1 MAKQRDQLCPV
12 WLTALLGAGIT
23 LALAVSY
30 PTEESLSRRVA
41 ASPPSALSVAYLEGL
56 LRVRPDTPM
65 YLNALAMQHIKLGQ
79 WDAAFQ
85 IADRLQGM
93 EGDEDARRQALL
105 LQAVA
110 SEQWAYGYAQ
120 TDPRR
125 AEALNR
131 VGLAL
136 EKVIEYTWDVETL
149 ATLAEKAQE
158 VGAYQ
163 IVERLYAKLA
173 QTDTVDAQRWH
184 EKRAE
189 AALSRNGEIEAA
201 KAYIAAS
208 RASKS
213 LDRQRHYF
221 LSALNTLV
229 AANEVEQAC
238 ELGHANLGT
247 LQADRATLRYM
258 LTLAR
263 QAQRSDL
270 ITYYARALLQ
280 LTPQTPQPNLVATS
294 PVMYGRS
301 MGAWTDGATFY
312 HMNAMAGPTAVDTRD
327 PPSEYELVYQA
338 FVETGLLSEA
348 EAAGLQALQAG
359 EPVSEWAPRLAELAM
374 WRNHRDK
381 ALEYWL
387 MAAKAQ
393 NDVHAWEQV
402 LALAPELEQPD
413 AFMQAW
419 GFLHADQTGP
429 DATWQAQEDLLARY
443 IQLARWDSA
452 LDIADALMET
462 LPEPGKPRLLLMRAA
477 AAEQIAYQRQADDPE
492 RPAAM
497 EVFRE
502 RLEEAAHYDGWDV
515 PTLTWL
521 AQRAEAAA
529 ASQLQEHWY
538 RKLVQLD
545 SDNAVQWQARIA
557 KAALQRGEYVQAADA
572 YFDAQAMATA
582 RAEKREYFIAG
593 LQAYVASGNVS
604 EACDAAE
611 RHRQELAGDAQTLRH
626 LIGLARQAGR
636 ADLLARYARELIQTT
651 QKGSA
656 ESSGKEAGK
665 PVSFRQDPVSS
676 GAYKHTPPT
685 DVWRTHAAVWSG
697 NEVPVRSAMQWSDI
711 QPRRVLVSDS
721 GSVPVEDSAQSM
733 ESDLDLAFNALVQ
746 SRQFDEAE
754 KTAELALK
762 QGMAPVVWL
771 PRLAQ
776 VSEWNKKAEK
786 ALHYWL
792 RYAHKSDE
800 QTAWEKVAV
809 MARQL
814 NNHTAYLSAAQHAF
828 ARKPSDPALLADLI
842 ATYEKLGNIDEGLKY
857 LQGYARGNQRQTVQ
871 EAYAAL
877 AERSGRSDLALDT
890 YRRLMAEHPGAPLY
904 AMHIAA
910 IHQRNGDKQDAVAV
924 LRQAR
929 DHAGANPV
937 HAPYWRLYAGLAR
950 NLRLDD
956 EAHFAHRQLI
966 SSGSVTAEDLRD
978 VTFFYEDYPVDAG
991 RAAEAEFR
999 QNGAA
1004 AALQSALHFYSQ
1016 SRAWP
1021 RVGVLLN
1028 ELTPEQRATLER
1040 SPDMLV
1046 SRATYYIQKGDFESA
1061 FNDMRRAAHSPNAA
1075 DHIRVAYLWS
1085 LSAFGSTAE
1094 LRSALVAFRAHASS
1108 NSLYWGPYGA
1118 GELRLGNAAAASQ
1131 YLRWE
1136 AKRSGQ
1142 HPVILAALADA
1153 ETSAGR
1159 PGLGQK
1165 LRLES
1170 WKELQSDPIVQ
1181 APLQGGALRRGV
1193 AETESRRVTAAT
1205 LGSNFALGDYHKAMV
1220 FQLLE
1225 EELAAKSDQAIRV
1238 SMLGDLPGLPPVD
1251 AVMQP
1256 DDRKDAMNAA
1266 EVFRDSGPP
1275 VTDRMA
1281 VKGLIMHWALAGR
1294 HNELARA
1301 WLIREYDADNPSRID
1316 TQAYMAAEGR
1326 SVDVLERLVES
1337 DRLSP
1342 QAKLNALVAMNRIP
1356 EAQPIAY
1363 ELAEAAPD
1371 NDERHTQMAQLMMRT
1386 PQAVGVNVAHVT
1398 MHPLEYVATAINGRM
1413 NLTSRLSIDVEA
1425 LNNHQK
1431 TTDTTQLAWVP
1442 SNDRS
1447 VNLTLADI
1455 TAARQL
1461 ALTVGHRN
1469 ALESFHTVS
1478 FMAQLNPFGAFRPAV
1493 FIGRNQPTYLS
1504 QTLQVGGIKDLVRLT
1519 LDWTPESPWFVHASA
1534 EAQRLYSQGRERLGH
1549 GYVFN
1554 TEAGWRLP
1562 AVLPDLH
1569 VRGVFERG
1577 VFSARNA
1584 LAPSFSRLMAD
1595 GQAPLSTVVMPQN
1608 YTRYGVIVGFG
1619 ASDPNSYSSAWRPY
1633 ADLGMLHDSNQGWGP
1648 MVAIGL
1654 SGPVIG
1660 QDRLSLFY
1668 QYENAAGDGTRSSR
1682 QIGLTYRL
1690 FF

>member
-1 MAKQRDQLCPV
+1 LA
-12 WLTALLGAGIT
+12 ALLGAGIT
-23 LALAVSY
+23 LALAASY

-41 ASPPSALSVAYLEGL
+41 TSPASALSVAYLEGL

-85 IADRLQGM
+85 IADHLRGM

-110 SEQWAYGYAQ
+110 GEQWAYGYAL

-125 AEALNR
+125 VEALDR
-131 VGLAL
+131 VRLAL
-136 EKVIEYTWDVETL
+136 EKAIEYNWDVETL

-163 IVERLYAKLA
+163 VVEHLYGKLA
-173 QTDTVDAQRWH
+173 QTDTAHAQRWH

-201 KAYIAAS
+201 KAYIAAY

-213 LDRQRHYF
+213 LDRQRHFF
-221 LSALNTLV
+221 LRALNTLV

-238 ELGHANLGT
+238 ELGHANLGA

-270 ITYYARALLQ
+270 IEHYARALLQ
-280 LTPQTPQPNLVATS
+280 LTPQTPQQNLVARS
-294 PVMYGRS
+294 PVIYAHP
-301 MGAWTDGATFY
+301 MGVYSHGATVY
-312 HMNAMAGPTAVDTRD
+312 HMRAMAKPTAVETRNA
-327 PPSEYELVYQA
+327 PSEYELVYQA
-338 FVETGLLSEA
+338 FVETGLLPEA

-374 WRNHRDK
+374 WRNDREK

-393 NDVHAWEQV
+393 NDAHSWEQV

-452 LDIADALMET
+452 LDIADALMENS
-462 LPEPGKPRLLLMRAA
+462 PEPNKPRLLLMRAA
-477 AAEQIAYQRQADDPE
+477 AAEQIAYQYQAEDPE
-492 RPAAM
+492 RQAAM
-497 EVFRE
+497 EVFRQ
-502 RLEEAAHYDGWDV
+502 RLEQAAHYDGWDV

-529 ASQLQEHWY
+529 AGHLEEHWF

-545 SDNAVQWQARIA
+545 GDNAVQWQARIA
-557 KAALQRGEYVQAADA
+557 KAALQRGEYVRAADA
-572 YFDAQAMATA
+572 YFDAQAMADA

-593 LQAYVASGNVS
+593 LQAYVASGNVKQ
-604 EACDAAE
+604 ACDAAE
-611 RHRQELAGDAQTLRH
+611 RHRQELAGDAQTLRY

-636 ADLLARYARELIQTT
+636 ADLLAGYARELIQVT

-656 ESSGKEAGK
+656 EASGNEAGK
-665 PVSFRQDPVSS
+665 PASFYQGRASS
-676 GAYKHTPPT
+676 GAYEHTPAT
-685 DVWRTHAAVWSG
+685 GEWRTQAAVWSG
-697 NEVPVRSAMQWSDI
+697 NEVPVRSAIQWSDI
-711 QPRRVLVSDS
+711 QPRSVLVSRS
-721 GSVPVEDSAQSM
+721 GSVPAEDSAKNV

-746 SRQFDEAE
+746 SRQLDDAE
-754 KTAELALK
+754 RTAELALK
-762 QGMAPVVWL
+762 QGMAPIVWL

-776 VSEWNKKAEK
+776 VSEWNGKAEK

-792 RYAHKSDE
+792 RYAHESGE
-800 QTAWEKVAV
+800 QTAWGKVAV
-809 MARQL
+809 MAIQL
-814 NNHTAYLSAAQHAF
+814 NNHTAYLSSARHAF
-828 ARKPSDPALLADLI
+828 ARNPSDPALLADLI
-842 ATYEKLGNIDEGLKY
+842 ATYEKLGHIDEGLQY
-857 LQGYARGNQRQTVQ
+857 LQGYARGNQRQRVL

-877 AERSGRSDLALDT
+877 AERSGRGDLALNT
-890 YRRLMAEHPGAPLY
+890 YRQLNAENPEVPLY

-910 IHQRNGDKQDAVAV
+910 IHQRNGDKQDAVEV
-924 LRQAR
+924 LRRAR
-929 DHAGANPV
+929 DHAGADPV

-966 SSGSVTAEDLRD
+966 SSGSVTADDLRD
-978 VTFFYEDYPVDAG
+978 LTFFYEDYPVDAG

-999 QNGAA
+999 QNGAT

-1016 SRAWP
+1016 SRAWS
-1021 RVGVLLN
+1021 RVGVLLD

-1046 SRATYYIQKGDFESA
+1046 SRANYYIQKGDFDSA
-1061 FNDMRRAAHSPNAA
+1061 FNDMRMAASFPEAA
-1075 DHIRVAYLWS
+1075 DHIRVAYLWA
-1085 LSAFGSTAE
+1085 LSAFGSISE
-1094 LRSALVAFRAHASS
+1094 LRSALMAFRAHALS

-1142 HPVILAALADA
+1142 NPVILAALADA
-1153 ETSAGR
+1153 EASAGR
-1159 PGLGQK
+1159 AGLGQK
-1165 LRLES
+1165 LRLEA
-1170 WKELQSDPIVQ
+1170 WKELQSEPIAQ
-1181 APLQGGALRRGV
+1181 PPRQRDSLQRGI
-1193 AETESRRVTAAT
+1193 ARTESRRVTAAT

-1225 EELAAKSDQAIRV
+1225 EELAAKNHQAIRV
-1238 SMLGDLPGLPPVD
+1238 SMLGDLPGLSPVD

-1256 DDRKDAMNAA
+1256 DDTGEAMNSA

-1281 VKGLIMHWALAGR
+1281 VKSLILHWALAGR
-1294 HNELARA
+1294 HTELARA
-1301 WLIREYDADNPSRID
+1301 WLIREYGADNPSRID
-1316 TQAYMAAEGR
+1316 AQASIAAEGR
-1326 SVDVLERLVES
+1326 SLDVLESLVES

-1371 NDERHTQMAQLMMRT
+1371 SDERHTQMAQLVMRR
-1386 PQAVGVNVAHVT
+1386 PQAVGVNAAHVST
-1398 MHPLEYVATAINGRM
+1398 DPLEYLATAINGRM

-1425 LNNHQK
+1425 LNKHQE
-1431 TTDTTQLAWVP
+1431 TTDITQLAWVP

-1447 VNLTLADI
+1447 FNLTLTDI
-1455 TAARQL
+1455 TATREL
-1461 ALTVGHRN
+1461 ALTVGHRK

-1478 FMAQLNPFGAFRPAV
+1478 FMAQLNPFGSFRPAV
-1493 FIGRNQPTYLS
+1493 VVGRNQPTYVS
-1504 QTLQVGGIKDLVRLT
+1504 QALQVGGIKDLVRIT
-1519 LDWTPESPWFVHASA
+1519 LDWTPESPWFVHASV
-1534 EAQRLYSQGRERLGH
+1534 EAQRLYSQDRERLGH
-1549 GYVFN
+1549 GYVLS

-1562 AVLPDLH
+1562 ALLPDLH
-1569 VRGVFERG
+1569 VRGVLERG
-1577 VFSARNA
+1577 TFSARDA
-1584 LAPSFSRLMAD
+1584 LVPGFSRLLAG

-1608 YTRYGVIVGFG
+1608 YTRYGAIVGFG
-1619 ASDPNSYSSAWRPY
+1619 ASDPNSYGSAFRPY
-1633 ADLGMLHDSNQGWGP
+1633 ADLGWIHDSNQGWGP

-1654 SGPVIG
+1654 SGPVVG